1 MPIDTKQ
8 MISDHL
14 TSLLMKKNLEDITV
28 KCLVEDCR
36 ISSQTFYYHFQDLTD
51 VIQWKIHQRIQQ
63 SLQDSLKAASLK
75 EAIRIFVSGAE
86 ENRKLLKKL
95 LDSPRRA
102 QMEGLL
108 VQAVHSYLRELFGH
122 RFSGSPITGADLD
135 ALLCFCS
142 YGMTGLLL
150 NQASQKSAADH
161 QLLTEQL
168 CRLLTGEMF
177 HLIQNS

>member
-1 MPIDTKQ
+1 
-8 MISDHL
+8 
-14 TSLLMKKNLEDITV
+14 
-28 KCLVEDCR
+28 
-36 ISSQTFYYHFQDLTD
+36 
-51 VIQWKIHQRIQQ
+51 
-63 SLQDSLKAASLK
+63 
-75 EAIRIFVSGAE
+75 
-86 ENRKLLKKL
+86 
-95 LDSPRRA
+95 
-102 QMEGLL
+102 MEGLL

>member
-36 ISSQTFYYHFQDLTD
+36 ISRQTFYYHFQDLTD

-86 ENRKLLKKL
+86 ENRKLLKSFWTVPGGLRWK
-95 LDSPRRA
+95 DSLFRPSTPISGNFSAIDFPALPLQERIWTPFSA
-102 QMEGLL
+102 SAPME
-108 VQAVHSYLRELFGH
+108 
-122 RFSGSPITGADLD
+122 
-135 ALLCFCS
+135 
-142 YGMTGLLL
+142 
-150 NQASQKSAADH
+150 
-161 QLLTEQL
+161 
-168 CRLLTGEMF
+168 
-177 HLIQNS
+177 

>member
-36 ISSQTFYYHFQDLTD
+36 ISRQTFYYHFQDLTD

-102 QMEGLL
+102 
-108 VQAVHSYLRELFGH
+108 
-122 RFSGSPITGADLD
+122 
-135 ALLCFCS
+135 